1 MKSTLFTLALV
12 VSASS
17 FAADSKTA
25 PKAPELL
32 FTANTRTMAPQYQR
46 GATYGNTIWGNTGL
60 ILVPSAFV
68 QPRSTL
74 GAGISFSDDLTA
86 GYVNFGLLENVEVGG
101 TLLDNRNNS
110 KTDGLINA
118 KFHFTPAG
126 NDRFH
131 LGVGIIDAA
140 DVRQQSFYI
149 VASSAITV
157 PDFARD
163 QNAVGLNLHFGAG
176 SGIYEH
182 GVFAGAEVFFPRGLA
197 LLAEWDTED
206 LNFGLRYNFNPS
218 FTGEIGS
225 YSTNPYF
232 KLAFT
237 TQF

>member
-1 MKSTLFTLALV
+1 MKTTLFALAVLV
-12 VSASS
+12 AGSS
-17 FAADSKTA
+17 IATAESKT
-25 PKAPELL
+25 PSKAPELL
-32 FTANTRTMAPQYQR
+32 FTANTRTMPQYQR
-46 GATYGNTIWGNTGL
+46 NATYGNTIWGTTGL

-68 QPRSTL
+68 QPQKTL

-86 GYVNFGLLENVEVGG
+86 GYVNFGLMENLEVGG
-101 TLLDNRNNS
+101 TILDNRNNNKS
-110 KTDGLINA
+110 DGLINA
-118 KFHFTPAG
+118 KFHFVPAN

-157 PDFARD
+157 PDFAKD
-163 QNAVGLNLHFGAG
+163 NNAVGLNLHFGAG
-176 SGIYEH
+176 SGIFEH
-182 GVFAGAEVFFPRGLA
+182 GVFAGAEVFFPRGLS
-197 LLAEWDTED
+197 LLTEWDTED

-232 KLAFT
+232 KLAYT